1 MAYRFELVSPERRL
15 ASEEVDAVRIP
26 GADGDMTAAEGHTAV
41 VTSLRPG
48 VLIVESGGSETRYAV
63 TGGFAEVGADST
75 TVLAERALPAEEVDQ
90 GTFDDWVGEARASR
104 DAAKERHDRGEDT
117 EGLLDSAEKLVE
129 DMVAMGGHIGLDPNQ
144 PNL

>member
-48 VLIVESGGSETRYAV
+48 VLIVERGGSETRYAV
-63 TGGFAEVGADST
+63 TGGFAEVGAEGA
-75 TVLAERALPAEEVDQ
+75 TVLAERALPADEVGQ
-90 GTFDDWVGEARASR
+90 ETYDDWVAEARRTHEGASD
-104 DAAKERHDRGEDT
+104 DA
-117 EGLLDSAEKLVE
+117 LDSAAKVLA
-129 DMVAMGGHIGLDPNQ
+129 DMVAMGGEIGLDSQQ
-144 PNL
+144 PSL

>member
-48 VLIVESGGSETRYAV
+48 LLIVERGGSETRYAV
-63 TGGFAEVGADST
+63 TGGFAEIGADSA

-90 GTFDDWVGEARASR
+90 DTFSDWVGEARGKR
-104 DAAKERHDRGEDT
+104 DEAKERHGRGEDS